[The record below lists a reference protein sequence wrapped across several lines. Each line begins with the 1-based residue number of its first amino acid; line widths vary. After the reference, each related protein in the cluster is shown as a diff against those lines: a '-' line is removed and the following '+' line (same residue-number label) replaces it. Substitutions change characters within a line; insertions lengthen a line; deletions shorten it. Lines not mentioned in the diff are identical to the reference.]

1 VAEIIMLMYFS
12 SALLW
17 VLWKKRKKICVFRG
31 EGWTGM
37 AKVMGSCA
45 RLPQELEEE
54 PGRRVKARR
63 VGL

>member
-1 VAEIIMLMYFS
+1 MEE
-12 SALLW
+12 
-17 VLWKKRKKICVFRG
+17 KKKNLCFQG

-54 PGRRVKARR
+54 PGRRVKARS